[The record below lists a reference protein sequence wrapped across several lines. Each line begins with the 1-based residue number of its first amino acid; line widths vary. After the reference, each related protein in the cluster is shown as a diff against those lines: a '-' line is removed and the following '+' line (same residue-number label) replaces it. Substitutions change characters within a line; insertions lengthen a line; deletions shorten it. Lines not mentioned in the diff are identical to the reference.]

1 MDIVMM
7 KQILLHAIMMVEIV
21 VESVELKTIVWNVCA
36 MLKQKHT
43 QVFHVSIRPGNRAT
57 LGLLRTYFY

>member
-7 KQILLHAIMMVEIV
+7 KQILLDAIMMVEIV
-21 VESVELKTIVWNVCA
+21 VESVALKTIVWNVCA

-43 QVFHVSIRPGNRAT
+43 RVFPVSI
-57 LGLLRTYFY
+57 LKIFF